1 VVYGIIWQSDG
12 LDLSSRGRAFDW
24 RVCQSSSGEQT
35 GSRGSETLLVVEN
48 EDAVRQ
54 SEVEFLSDCTVLSAA
69 NGTEALDQLRAR
81 AKMIDLVITDL
92 VMPKMSGPVL
102 VANLTS
108 LRPDIKVLFVSGYS
122 NETVQRKGVPNLTRD
137 FLQKSFLL
145 RSLAGKIREVLDRTA
160 MAHAAR
166 AAGSG

>member
-1 VVYGIIWQSDG
+1 
-12 LDLSSRGRAFDW
+12 
-24 RVCQSSSGEQT
+24 
-35 GSRGSETLLVVEN
+35 
-48 EDAVRQ
+48 
-54 SEVEFLSDCTVLSAA
+54 
-69 NGTEALDQLRAR
+69 
-81 AKMIDLVITDL
+81 MIDLVITDV

-137 FLQKSFLL
+137 FLQKPFLL

>member
-1 VVYGIIWQSDG
+1 
-12 LDLSSRGRAFDW
+12 
-24 RVCQSSSGEQT
+24 
-35 GSRGSETLLVVEN
+35 
-48 EDAVRQ
+48 
-54 SEVEFLSDCTVLSAA
+54 VLSAA
-69 NGTEALDQLRAR
+69 NGKEALDQVRAR
-81 AKMIDLVITDL
+81 AKMIDLVITDV

-102 VANLTS
+102 VAILTS

-145 RSLAGKIREVLDRTA
+145 RSLAGKIREVLNRTA

>member
-1 VVYGIIWQSDG
+1 
-12 LDLSSRGRAFDW
+12 
-24 RVCQSSSGEQT
+24 
-35 GSRGSETLLVVEN
+35 
-48 EDAVRQ
+48 
-54 SEVEFLSDCTVLSAA
+54 
-69 NGTEALDQLRAR
+69 
-81 AKMIDLVITDL
+81 MIDLVITDI

-108 LRPDIKVLFVSGYS
+108 LRPHIKVLFVSGYSVLFVSGYS

-145 RSLAGKIREVLDRTA
+145 RSPAGKIREVFDRTA